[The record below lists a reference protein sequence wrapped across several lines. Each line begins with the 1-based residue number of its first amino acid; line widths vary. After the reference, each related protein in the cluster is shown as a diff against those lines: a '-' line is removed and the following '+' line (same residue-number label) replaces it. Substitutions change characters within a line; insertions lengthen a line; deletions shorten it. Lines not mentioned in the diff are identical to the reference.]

1 MKTQDKKEITGSV
14 QKKNGKWYI
23 VLNLYD
29 KENKRK
35 LKWINT
41 KLDIRGNKKKA
52 EIMLEEELIKYNS
65 SKHTNIEFLNN
76 KESLLFCDYMKQW
89 LEIQKNRVD
98 DITFASDELT
108 VRVHLYP
115 YFYKQK
121 IKICNLNSNDVNQ
134 YFDEKKNGYDGRKK
148 LSGTSLQ
155 RHYATLMSIISKA
168 IKEGYIRKEAIDNV
182 VKPKCDTKKAQ
193 WYNIDQIQELINILK
208 SEDSKILIPVL
219 LASYYGLRRE
229 EVVGIKISDID
240 FINHILNIQHSV
252 VTGFMLDNTENK
264 YKTVHLKKNQLKNE
278 SSIRSFPLFPEL
290 EEYLKNVIEN
300 KKNYMKIYGNTYNT
314 DNLEYLL
321 VHENGNLITPT
332 YITHTFSKV
341 IKKNEL
347 PPITFH
353 GLRHSCA
360 SLLLNLGYQ
369 MKEIQEWLGHANY
382 DTTARIY
389 VHVNQNS
396 KKNMVDT
403 LSKQVII

>member
-1 MKTQDKKEITGSV
+1 MKTQNKKEITGSV

-29 KENKRK
+29 KEGKRK
-35 LKWINT
+35 PKWINT
-41 KLDIRGNKKKA
+41 KLEIRGNKKKA
-52 EIMLEEELIKYNS
+52 ETMLEEKLNIYNS
-65 SKHTNIEFLNN
+65 SKYTNMEFIYD
-76 KESLLFCDYMKQW
+76 KESLLFCDYMKYW

-98 DITFASDELT
+98 DITYASDGLT
-108 VRVHLYP
+108 VQVHLYP
-115 YFYKQK
+115 YFYEQK
-121 IKICNLNSNDVNQ
+121 LKICDVNSNYINQ
-134 YFDEKKNGYDGRKK
+134 YFDDKSKGYGGRKK

-155 RHYATLMSIISKA
+155 RHYATLMSIIARA
-168 IKEGYIRKEAIDNV
+168 IKEGYIRKEDVDNI

-193 WYNIDQIQELINILK
+193 WYNVEQIQELINILK
-208 SEDSKILIPVL
+208 SENSKLLTPVL

-240 FINHILNIQHSV
+240 FTNHILYIQHSI
-252 VTGFMLDNTENK
+252 VTGFVLDNTENK
-264 YKTVHLKKNQLKNE
+264 YKTVHLKKDQLKNE
-278 SSIRSFPLFPEL
+278 SSIRSFPLFSEL
-290 EEYLKNVIEN
+290 EEYLKNIIEN
-300 KKNYMKIYGNTYNT
+300 KNNYMKIYGNAYNM
-314 DNLEYLL
+314 DNLEYLF

-332 YITHTFSKV
+332 YITHTFRKI
-341 IKKNEL
+341 IKKHGL

-360 SLLLNLGYQ
+360 SLLLSQGYQ